1 MTTEVPAAASGVRER
16 TALEATFTA
25 PVVSFRNPLY
35 AGVQVTLPCPPPS
48 TVGGLLAAAAGG
60 WQRVDPGLRF
70 AMTFRSGGI
79 GDDLETYHP
88 LDGGGKRTSPTPRN
102 REYLTAARL
111 TVWILDEPE
120 LWLRRLRR
128 PVWPLRLGR
137 SQDLVGLEVGEVVL
151 RETPG
156 AQREAVVPDAPG
168 TLGTLLRLPTA
179 VSPGRDRTRWGAYRF
194 DASGRAEHPV
204 ANSLSTEEGQAV
216 ALLPSSHPNASPEA

>member
-1 MTTEVPAAASGVRER
+1 MTAGAPQAASVGGER
-16 TALEATFTA
+16 SALEATFTA

-35 AGVQVTLPCPPPS
+35 AAVQVTLPCPPPA
-48 TVGGLLAAAAGG
+48 TVGGLLAAASGG

-70 AMTFRSGGI
+70 AMAFRSDGAGV
-79 GDDLETYHP
+79 DYETYHP
-88 LDGGGKRTSPTPRN
+88 LEGSGKSTSPIPRN

-111 TVWILDEPE
+111 TVWVLDEPE

-137 SQDLVGLEVGEVVL
+137 SQDLVGLEVREVTL

-156 AQREAVVPDAPG
+156 VQHGAVVSDAPG
-168 TLGTLLRLPTA
+168 VLGTLLRLPTA

-194 DASGRAEHPV
+194 DATGRAENPV
-204 ANSLSTEEGQAV
+204 AESLSTEQGQAV
-216 ALLPSSHPNASPEA
+216 ALLPPTHPYA